1 MLLVLLLLTYSLS
14 VLWSSEWFSI
24 MKYLFFCNNFLSVLV
39 KIVFSAMSI
48 LNCLFRKVSTSNC
61 FSIRERALLKSFAF
75 LSRRH
80 NLGSLKFVS
89 LWSNLLSLL
98 LYFPCLWSLV
108 DESRTSKILDTRK
121 DCKKEPR
128 KNVKPLTMIFPLSR
142 RMAYNPPISPKKSR
156 KLYIDLECDFVSIDM

>member
-1 MLLVLLLLTYSLS
+1 MLLVWFLRIYSLS
-14 VLWSSEWFSI
+14 VLWSSVRFSI
-24 MKYLFFCNNFLSVLV
+24 MKYLFFCNNFLSVYV
-39 KIVFSAMSI
+39 KIVLRAMSI
-48 LNCLFRKVSTSNC
+48 LNCRFKKVSTSNC
-61 FSIRERALLKSFAF
+61 FSIRERALPKSFAF
-75 LSRRH
+75 LSFWH
-80 NLGSLKFVS
+80 NPNCFGILSFC
-89 LWSNLLSLL
+89 SNLLSLL

-142 RMAYNPPISPKKSR
+142 RMAYNPPISPRKSR